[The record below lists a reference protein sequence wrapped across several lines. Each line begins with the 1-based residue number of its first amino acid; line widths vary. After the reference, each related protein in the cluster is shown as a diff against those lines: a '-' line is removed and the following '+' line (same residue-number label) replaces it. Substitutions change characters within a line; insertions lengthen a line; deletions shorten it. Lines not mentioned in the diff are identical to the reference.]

1 MSLKISKTL
10 ISLVYKFLLDIFA
23 RISKFDHFRGDWA
36 YADPIFFGEISK
48 KNFFKQFP

>member
-23 RISKFDHFRGDWA
+23 RISKFEHFRGDWA
-36 YADPIFFGEISK
+36 YVEPIFFRDIQK
-48 KNFFKQFP
+48 KIFKQFP